1 MRVRN
6 FPGDWLLRK
15 KCKILKES
23 LITNSHEGN
32 IEEENKLLRRLLMKC
47 LRISWELYEWW

>member
-1 MRVRN
+1 MKDNVKTYCAQKMTVRN
-6 FPGDWLLRK
+6 FPGDWFLRK

-32 IEEENKLLRRLLMKC
+32 TEEENKPLH
-47 LRISWELYEWW
+47 RI